1 MLHRVNSTTN
11 LMSCFVRSLSMVALL
26 ACSISLLAQ
35 NPPDLQI
42 TAPANNTIVN
52 PGQTLSIALTSPN
65 NTAAKAGVLGE
76 TPIGATTMATSF
88 PAQLSLAIP
97 QEIRLGKYLLTAT
110 GITSGGQSISSGAV
124 TIDVER
130 SDMPTRLRADPKQI
144 LFDSPGETIPLAVM
158 ATFPDGSVFD
168 AERSTNVTLASSNTG
183 IVTIDQYAH
192 VKALAQGSATITATY
207 TLTDAQGTH
216 SVSVSV
222 PVTVPRP
229 ATTPSPTSL
238 NFSPQAIGTTS
249 PPQTLTITNATVADQ
264 ILTIGPV
271 TTLPDFATTR
281 PQAQ

>member
-1 MLHRVNSTTN
+1 
-11 LMSCFVRSLSMVALL
+11 MVALL

-52 PGQTLSIALTSPN
+52 PGQTISITLTSPN
-65 NTAAKAGVLGE
+65 NSAAKAGVTGE
-76 TPIGATTMATSF
+76 TPIGATTIATSF

-97 QEIRLGKYLLTAT
+97 QEIPLRKYSLTAM
-110 GITSGGQSISSGAV
+110 GITSGGQTIYSGGV
-124 TIDVER
+124 VIDVER
-130 SDMPTRLRADPKQI
+130 PDMPTSLRADPKQI
-144 LFDSPGETIPLAVM
+144 LFDGPGETIPLAVM
-158 ATFPDGSVFD
+158 ATFPGGSVFD
-168 AERSTNVTLASSNTG
+168 AERSTKVTFASSNTG
-183 IVTIDQYAH
+183 VATVEQYAR
-192 VKALAQGSATITATY
+192 VKAVAQGNTTITATY

-216 SVSVSV
+216 TVSVSL

-238 NFSPQAIGTTS
+238 TFNPQAIGTTS